1 MSDKVVAQLN
11 NLRISPRKVR
21 LVVDQIRGLGVKE
34 ALVILNYNLKKPSD
48 IVAKLI
54 LSALAS
60 AENDFKFNRNDL
72 FISEIYVNAGS
83 TLKRWMPRA
92 YGRAYQILKRT
103 SKLKLVLSRVSN
115 LDDKVMVGDVI
126 VKKNNN

>member
-1 MSDKVVAQLN
+1 MSDKVIVQLN

-21 LVVDQIRGLGVKE
+21 LVVDQIRGLNANE

-48 IVAKLI
+48 IVAKLVN
-54 LSALAS
+54 SALAS
-60 AENDFKFNRNDL
+60 AENDFKFSKDEM
-72 FISEIYVNAGS
+72 FISEVYVNEGS

-103 SKLKLVLSRVSN
+103 SKLKLVLSRVSS
-115 LDDKVMVGDVI
+115 LDSKGRGDV
-126 VKKNNN
+126 VTKVDNN